1 MKKLKGN
8 KKGFT
13 LIEMIVV
20 IVIIAILAAIAVPAI
35 MKYVDDA
42 RDTKLI
48 AQGHSAMVTT
58 QATLTKAEGKS
69 TSGLFAE
76 TDLTAALTEA
86 KADNGSVD
94 TIQVCT
100 NEIAEPV
107 GDAGAG
113 NCTPPVY
120 SGANADAKVNKVKT
134 YIIKI
139 GDKNVYVPVSN
150 SGAAFVK

>member
-69 TSGLFAE
+69 TSGLFAK
-76 TDLTAALTEA
+76 TDLTNALAEA
-86 KADNGSVD
+86 QDDNSSVD

-100 NEIAEPV
+100 NEIAEPA
-107 GDAGAG
+107 GNDAAG
-113 NCTPPVY
+113 NCTLPVY
-120 SGANADAKVNKVKT
+120 SGANANAKVNNVKT

-150 SGAAFVK
+150 NGAAFVK